1 MNLKIF
7 SLLILILGSF
17 TAYSIEKRKIFNID
31 NGWTIKLPKNWIE
44 ERDEV
49 DRHHVYYPPDS
60 DLTSR
65 ASSFYIFRDLE
76 NGSKIIAPVDD
87 LYEIFDKS
95 LKNIDL
101 GNNKKLEEKK
111 LNLNNFKIE
120 NFKHKCY
127 EYDYYEDNEKTYS
140 ISCGIMTEGYLLI
153 INFYSASRDEVENA
167 IKYIYSVE
175 KIN

>member
-60 DLTSR
+60 DLTIR
-65 ASSFYIFRDLE
+65 VSSFHIFKDLE
-76 NGSKIIAPVDD
+76 NGSKILASIDD
-87 LYEIFDKS
+87 LSESFAYRIVTRFFKTTH
-95 LKNIDL
+95 
-101 GNNKKLEEKK
+101 
-111 LNLNNFKIE
+111 NL
-120 NFKHKCY
+120 
-127 EYDYYEDNEKTYS
+127 D
-140 ISCGIMTEGYLLI
+140 
-153 INFYSASRDEVENA
+153 
-167 IKYIYSVE
+167 
-175 KIN
+175 